1 MGADLTLELSTGPV
15 PGYLALPAADGP
27 RPGVVVVHEIFG
39 LNEDIRR
46 AADRVAGLGYVSIA
60 PDLVGGGR
68 LLCIA
73 RAMRDLRRGR
83 GPLLDAAQAVVQW
96 AKGRPEVD
104 AERIGVIGF
113 CMGGSVAFLLGV
125 SGTVRVTAPN
135 YGEPPLDRLGD
146 SCPVVASY
154 GGRDRLFGRY
164 GDLVDQAL
172 TEAGIPHD
180 VKTYP
185 EAGHSFMND
194 AEGHRLS
201 KALIGRPLMAVGYVP
216 DAAEDAWA
224 RIEAFF
230 AEHL

>member
-1 MGADLTLELSTGPV
+1 MGTDVTLELSVGSV
-15 PGYLALPAADGP
+15 PGYVALPGVEEP
-27 RPGVVVVHEIFG
+27 RPGVVVMHEIFG
-39 LNEDIRR
+39 LNDDIRR
-46 AADRVAGLGYVSIA
+46 AADRVAAMGYVAVA

-68 LLCIA
+68 LVCIA

-83 GPLLDAAQAVVQW
+83 GPLLDAAEAVVRW
-96 AKGRPEVD
+96 AGSRPEVV
-104 AERIGVIGF
+104 EHRIGVIGF

-135 YGEPPLDRLGD
+135 YGEPPLERLAG

-154 GGRDRLFGRY
+154 GGRDRLFGKY
-164 GDLVDQAL
+164 GDQVERAL
-172 TEAGIPHD
+172 TEAGVPHD

-194 AEGHRLS
+194 AEGHRFS

-216 DAAEDAWA
+216 DAAADAWR

-230 AEHL
+230 GEHL